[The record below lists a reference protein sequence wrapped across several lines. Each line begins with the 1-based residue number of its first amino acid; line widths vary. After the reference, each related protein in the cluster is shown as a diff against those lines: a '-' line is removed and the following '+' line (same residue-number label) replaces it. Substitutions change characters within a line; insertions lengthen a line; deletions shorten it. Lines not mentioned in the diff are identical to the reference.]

1 MRLIDADAFENLLLS
16 AIEMQEKISKSLGIE
31 NDDGVRMELKAY
43 KDILDGVRKQPT
55 IDQNKQIQKLEE
67 KSKTLTRLLNYY
79 LEKEREQEE

>member
-67 KSKTLTRLLNYY
+67 KIKTLTRLLNYY

>member
-1 MRLIDADAFENLLLS
+1 MRLIDADALENLLLS